1 MSTFKES
8 SLEFFMDEENIYLLT
23 YVVYVSK
30 VPEPK
35 KMIESVK
42 SHNVS
47 LTPLDLLIINN
58 ILNLDT

>member
-1 MSTFKES
+1 MNTFKES
-8 SLEFFMDEENIYLLT
+8 SSEFFMDEENTYLLT

-30 VPEPK
+30 VLEPK
-35 KMIESVK
+35 KMMESVR

-47 LTPLDLLIINN
+47 LTPFDLLIINN